1 MCTVGSEEIQER
13 KAWNMKML
21 ADSLPRKL
29 NPFSSNHSGML
40 SYLHQASRQAGNSQ
54 NCLKTWK
61 YLGKYVEP
69 LRTEGRN
76 RRKDFSRSL
85 SYFKEFHQQL
95 CALTGTWGLV
105 ELSLQLGAFCCVLCM
120 KFWPHTD
127 LFLNLWLPLTN
138 KYLFACV
145 CWRIFINHG
154 YPETDKNLNCSR
166 LSDKQGEKQE
176 RGCYR

>member
-1 MCTVGSEEIQER
+1 MFWLLVQLNIVR
-13 KAWNMKML
+13 
-21 ADSLPRKL
+21 SLSNL
-29 NPFSSNHSGML
+29 YLFLFPFLGHFPIVFLLFL
-40 SYLHQASRQAGNSQ
+40 SFIYCYAFFVSAINNRQN
-54 NCLKTWK
+54 
-61 YLGKYVEP
+61 
-69 LRTEGRN
+69 
-76 RRKDFSRSL
+76 DRSL

-166 LSDKQGEKQE
+166 LSDKQGEKRE
-176 RGCYR
+176 RMLQVEERMCAKAGVNNKTWQAYFIIRK